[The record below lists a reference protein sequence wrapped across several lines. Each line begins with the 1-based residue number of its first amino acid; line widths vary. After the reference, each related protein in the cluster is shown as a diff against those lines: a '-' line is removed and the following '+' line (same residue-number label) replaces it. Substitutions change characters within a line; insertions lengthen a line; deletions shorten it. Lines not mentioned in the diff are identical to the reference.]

1 MHHRVALITTLMLPL
16 SLMSAPAIAQGP
28 TPSPTPASASTTP
41 PGAASDP
48 TLKSAWDKAVK
59 SGKPVEVPSRST
71 ETMKVWADPDGKNLR
86 AELHTRPVQLK
97 NPDSGVWEPIDT
109 RIVTRDGKLQ
119 AARVKTPLTFG
130 GRGTKHL
137 VSATGEEGKSGL
149 GVSRALP
156 EPKISENTITYPD
169 AVAPGADLVVLAL
182 ADGFVSQVVFR
193 HKPTGPVTVRLPLTL
208 PKDTKFGK
216 NAEGQPQLQDAE
228 GQPKAAPIVLTAM
241 DAKVENSPE
250 KGKSFPVT
258 ASVEPS
264 GKTHELVFTPDAT
277 FLADPAVTYPV
288 TIAAASE
295 WFGGGVPTDA
305 WVNKNSPSA
314 NNASAGYLRVG
325 TTQTSADIARVYLKF
340 NTTVPELEGARVI
353 DADLYVWNYKSGGPN
368 NQLCGEIR
376 SGIVASRV
384 TSPWTLDGTSTNL
397 SWNNQPSN
405 NGAEGGSGNEYGYS
419 IDPNATGWCAK
430 EEALVHRISGMA
442 RAWIEEGVPN
452 HGLLLR
458 AVTESPAINWRQ
470 YYASEYGG
478 SPYPGFRHPPTL
490 MVEYEPATV
499 ERSVLH
505 WTESGAPRRS
515 KPTPEEAL
523 ALARQA
529 DSSVID
535 LGPMSD
541 ALAERLESNAA
552 TPYFV
557 GPENLTPLPG
567 EDWTTDV
574 DPEMDEFDPE
584 VSAVSP
590 MEDSTDAL
598 PSAKISATFNEAVT
612 DAVIAVKDAQDAVVE
627 GTSIMDAG
635 NKVLTFTPG
644 RPLTPGAKYTALVSG
659 ARDGSNNKMD
669 PHPWSFTVSTLAAH
683 WKLDEGTGS
692 TTADSSGNGHN
703 ASLNDTAAWI
713 VGKNGNAVS
722 NVPSQARIAA
732 SQAAAKQGKAV
743 EVDDETTATSITYA
757 QPDGKSFKTEITAG
771 PVRTRQNDAWVPIN
785 TTLAEQGGKLWPKAL
800 AEGAAV
806 EISGGGTD
814 PFVKMTADGKSYALT
829 WPIPLPKPTIKDNV
843 ATYADAAGVGAD
855 LVVTALP
862 TGFRHD
868 VVLHKRPTK
877 PLEIRIGVQ
886 ADGLTLSEGKDG
898 RLFLTKGK
906 GKKLIASAPQPAMWE
921 ASTKAS
927 QAKDRLAKGGSPKAR
942 HAKVATD
949 VVVKD
954 GRTELVLKPDHAFLT
969 DPATTYPVRVDP
981 TTTLPFNNDV
991 EVADSS
997 DAEWPADPTAWY
1009 LTAGRMYGSL
1019 SRIYLRFDT
1028 AGLAGQTVSD
1038 ARLSLLNIDAQ
1049 GCGTAVGPGLQV
1061 RRVTA
1066 AWDENNLHWSNKP
1079 AATTEDAVT
1088 NTTAFGQSCTQ
1099 GVAPLEWNITGIA
1112 QDWANGSANHG
1123 LMLRHPNEANTAD
1136 NYRVFPSAEETSDFN
1151 RPPTLTITTS
1161 GPTSV
1166 PQVSGLAITPAQ
1178 STGGNTTATS
1188 LTPQLTATVSDVI
1201 GGNLTGEFEIEHD
1214 PATPGQGT
1222 GQVWA
1227 GASAAVASG
1236 SPVTV
1241 TVPAGKLTDGWKV
1254 RWRARAVN
1262 AAASSAS
1269 AWSDWQQATVDVPN
1283 PAVGSFQVTPAQQV
1297 DGVTVTTSLT
1307 PALHTTITDPAGQPL
1322 RAEFELEHDPAVPGQ
1337 GSGRVWTGAV
1347 DNVVSGNQAIV
1358 TVPANTLTDGWKVRW
1373 RTRAIN
1379 PATALGSPWSDW
1391 QTLIVD
1397 VSDPV
1402 SEPAVG
1408 ALQVTP
1414 SQQVDGTT
1422 VAPTRTP
1429 SLLAQVSDPA
1439 GGTLRAEVEVE
1450 HDPAAPAGQGS
1461 GQIWTGSADNVASGT
1476 QASLTVPAGK
1486 LTDGWK
1492 VRWRVRAVSATTASA
1507 WSGWQSFTVSLPKPT
1522 ATGLTIT
1529 PLKVVDGVAVST
1541 TLTPTLQATVTDPT
1555 GQALRAEAE
1564 IEHDPAAPAGQG
1576 SGQIWTGSADN
1587 VVSGTQASLTVPA
1600 GKLTDGW
1607 KVRWRVRAV
1616 TEQASS
1622 TWSDWQ
1628 QVTVD
1633 VAQPGEEPLAQ
1644 TAGPVI
1650 RTDQSF
1656 TVAAWLRWND
1666 KDGTYSVV
1674 EQKGTHQAP
1683 FRLGNDPE
1691 HGLVFTFTSADSA
1704 DATVEGVRSGVE
1716 PPVGEWFHLAGV
1728 YDAAT
1733 KTATIHL
1740 NGTAIGTA
1748 TLTFPTWDAARLM
1761 TVGSAMVG
1769 SIDEV
1774 RVHLKNL
1781 TPAEITALQAPQSTP
1796 APLASPPAKASTLAS
1811 DDFKYDH
1818 MSLEDC
1824 ERGRDQRTGGSDIWN
1839 GGEGWDSIAPY
1850 SGCWSRHLSFAIYER
1865 STKYNKH
1872 CKCMLTTTGV
1882 EDYLNF
1888 DMTVVMHSYLGSADG
1903 LSVIG
1908 GAGTSLSPRDIK
1920 VWTRVDNFWTADD
1933 DFWNMLLGLGG
1944 TDPDDLYQS
1953 FKLQVDVVGGTN
1965 DCVKVF
1971 SSGDNGGLTRTGN
1984 VKKWMDDGDDVFIFH
1999 STFGTGRA
2007 SRCSIRPWMV
2017 YNDPVHAGNWDKI
2030 AVSAWGKPENDKSA
2044 GAPTVRCDS
2053 LSMGAKTA
2061 TYRGGCVFYGS
2072 SRVYE
2077 MSRLDLDNG
2086 AVARHIELA
2095 YTRPQDTVPFKTDG
2109 PKHFPGKW
2117 PSGEALS
2124 RITSKDPR
2132 YTANQDAKDEV
2143 CDEFF
2148 DDRPR
2153 KLTGEKNKTKW
2164 EQCDEFPFAS
2174 TKQGAAFVHDRY
2186 GAKNFSVKSI
2196 LGSQNTSAGRHLNIF
2211 YARYRVLAND
2221 KFWVHIK

>member
-1 MHHRVALITTLMLPL
+1 MLPL

-28 TPSPTPASASTTP
+28 TPSPTPTAASTTP
-41 PGAASDP
+41 PDAASDP
-48 TLKSAWDKAVK
+48 ALKIAWEKAVK

-97 NPDSGVWEPIDT
+97 NPDSGAWEPIDT

-137 VSATGEEGKSGL
+137 VSATGEKGKSGL
-149 GVSRALP
+149 GVTRALP
-156 EPKISENTITYPD
+156 EPKISGSTITYPD
-169 AVAPGADLVVLAL
+169 AVAPGADLVMLAL

-193 HKPTGPVTVRLPLTL
+193 RKPTGPVTVRLPLTL

-216 NAEGQPQLQDAE
+216 STEGQPQLQDAK

-250 KGKSFPVT
+250 KGKSSPVT
-258 ASVEPS
+258 ASVESS
-264 GKTHELVFTPDAT
+264 GKTHELVFTPDTT

-305 WVNKNSPSA
+305 WVNKNNPSA
-314 NNASAGYLRVG
+314 NNAAAGYLRVG
-325 TTQTSADIARVYLKF
+325 TTQTSADVARVYLKF
-340 NTTVPELEGARVI
+340 DTTVPELEGARVI
-353 DADLYVWNYKSGGPN
+353 DADLYVWNYKSGGPD
-368 NQLCGEIR
+368 NQLCGEIG

-384 TSPWTLDGTSTNL
+384 TSSWTLDGTSTNL
-397 SWNNQPSN
+397 SWNNQPLN
-405 NGAEGGSGNEYGYS
+405 NGTEGGSGNKYGYS
-419 IDPNATGWCAK
+419 TDSNATGWCAK
-430 EEALVHRISGMA
+430 EEALVHRITGMA
-442 RAWIEEGVPN
+442 RAWIEEGEPN

-515 KPTPEEAL
+515 EPTPEEAL

-557 GPENLTPLPG
+557 GPQNLTPLPG

-590 MEDSTDAL
+590 VEDSTDAL
-598 PSAKISATFNEAVT
+598 PSTKISATFNEMVTGAVM
-612 DAVIAVKDAQDAVVE
+612 AVKDAQDAVVE
-627 GTSIMDAG
+627 GISAMDAG

-644 RPLTPGAKYTALVSG
+644 RPLTPGATYTALVSG
-659 ARDGSNNKMD
+659 ARDGSDNKMD

-692 TTADSSGNGHN
+692 TTADSSGNGHD

-713 VGKNGNAVS
+713 TGKSGNAIS
-722 NVPSQARIAA
+722 NAPSQARVAA
-732 SQAAAKQGKAV
+732 SAAAVKQGKAV
-743 EVDDETTATSITYA
+743 EVADETTATSITYA
-757 QPDGKSFKTEITAG
+757 QPDGKTFKTEVTAG
-771 PVRTRQNDAWVPIN
+771 PVRTRQGSGWMPVDTAL
-785 TTLAEQGGKLWPKAL
+785 TEQGGKLRPKTL

-806 EISGGGTD
+806 EFSAGGTD
-814 PFVKMTADGKSYALT
+814 PFVKMTADGKSYALR
-829 WPIPLPKPTIKDNV
+829 WPTPLPKPTVKGSV
-843 ATYADAAGVGAD
+843 ATYTDAAGVGAD

-862 TGFRHD
+862 TGFRHE
-868 VVLHKRPTK
+868 VVLRQRPAK
-877 PLEIRIGVQ
+877 PLELRIGVE
-886 ADGLTLSEGKDG
+886 DEGLTLSEGKGG
-898 RLFLTKGK
+898 RLLLKGTDN
-906 GKKLIASAPQPAMWE
+906 KLVVAGTRPMVSDGGARDLPARRGE
-921 ASTKAS
+921 A
-927 QAKDRLAKGGSPKAR
+927 G
-942 HAKVATD
+942 TD
-949 VVVKD
+949 VVIKN
-954 GRTELVLKPDHAFLT
+954 GRTELVITPDQAFLADGGT
-969 DPATTYPVRVDP
+969 AYPVRVASAV
-981 TTTLPFNNDV
+981 TLPLAADV
-991 EVADSS
+991 EVTTFD
-997 DAEWPADPTAWY
+997 
-1009 LTAGRMYGSL
+1009 TAGSPAVPDTAYLMAGTMSGFIK
-1019 SRIYLRFDT
+1019 SRVHLRFDT
-1028 AGLAGQTVSD
+1028 AGLQGSTVTGATLSMNTID
-1038 ARLSLLNIDAQ
+1038 SHNCGPALSRGIQVARLTGAWNPDNIYWA
-1049 GCGTAVGPGLQV
+1049 
-1061 RRVTA
+1061 
-1066 AWDENNLHWSNKP
+1066 NKP
-1079 AATTEDAVT
+1079 AHTTEDASTNFKGVT
-1088 NTTAFGQSCTQ
+1088 SDCAVYPDSMD
-1099 GVAPLEWNITGIA
+1099 WNVTGIV
-1112 QDWANGSANHG
+1112 QDWAAGAANHG
-1123 LMLRHPNEANTAD
+1123 LVLKSPGETDVD
-1136 NYRVFPSAEETSDFN
+1136 NYRVFTSSEDTDFTL
-1151 RPPTLTITTS
+1151 PPTLTITTS
-1161 GPTSV
+1161 GPASAPAV
-1166 PQVSGLAITPAQ
+1166 GALAITPAH
-1178 STGGNTTATS
+1178 SVDGGVVATS
-1188 LTPQLTATVSDVI
+1188 LTPQLAATVSDTA
-1201 GGNLTGEFEIEHD
+1201 GGDLTGAFEIEHD
-1214 PATPGQGT
+1214 PAATSQGT
-1222 GQVWA
+1222 GQIWA
-1227 GASAAVASG
+1227 GGSAAVASG
-1236 SPVTV
+1236 GQATV
-1241 TVPAGKLTDGWKV
+1241 SVPAGKLADGWKV

-1262 AAASSAS
+1262 AGASTTS
-1269 AWSDWQQATVDVPN
+1269 AWSDWQTATIDVPN
-1283 PAVGSFQVTPAQQV
+1283 PTVAAFQVTPSHMV
-1297 DGVTVTTSLT
+1297 DGGTVATSLT
-1307 PALHTTITDPAGQPL
+1307 PALHTTVTDPAAQPL
-1322 RAEFELEHDPAVPGQ
+1322 RAEFEIEHDPAATGQ
-1337 GSGRVWTGAV
+1337 GTGQIWTGAV
-1347 DNVVSGNQAIV
+1347 DNVASGTPASV
-1358 TVPANTLTDGWKVRW
+1358 TVPDGKLTDGWKVRW
-1373 RTRAIN
+1373 RVRAVN
-1379 PATALGSPWSDW
+1379 TATTVGSPWSDW
-1391 QTLIVD
+1391 QALTVD
-1397 VSDPV
+1397 VPDPV

-1408 ALQVTP
+1408 ALQVAP
-1414 SQQVDGTT
+1414 SEQVEGTT
-1422 VAPTRTP
+1422 VTPTLTP
-1429 SLLAQVSDPA
+1429 ALLAQVSDPA
-1439 GGTLRAEVEVE
+1439 GKPLRAEVEVE
-1450 HDPAAPAGQGS
+1450 HDPAAPEGQGT
-1461 GQIWTGSADNVASGT
+1461 GQIWTGGADNVPAGTQANIAVPADTLADGWKVRWRARAVSATAASAWSDWQSFTVSLPKPTATDLTLTPSKVVDGVTVTTTSTPTLKATLTHPTGQALRAEAEIEHDPAAPEGQGTGQIWSGSADNVASGT
-1476 QASLTVPAGK
+1476 QTSLTVPAGK

-1492 VRWRVRAVSATTASA
+1492 VRWRVRAVS
-1507 WSGWQSFTVSLPKPT
+1507 
-1522 ATGLTIT
+1522 
-1529 PLKVVDGVAVST
+1529 
-1541 TLTPTLQATVTDPT
+1541 
-1555 GQALRAEAE
+1555 
-1564 IEHDPAAPAGQG
+1564 
-1576 SGQIWTGSADN
+1576 
-1587 VVSGTQASLTVPA
+1587 
-1600 GKLTDGW
+1600 
-1607 KVRWRVRAV
+1607 
-1616 TEQASS
+1616 EQAAS

-1656 TVAAWLRWND
+1656 TVAAWLHWND

-1674 EQKGTHQAP
+1674 EQKGAHQAP

-1716 PPVGEWFHLAGV
+1716 PPAGEWFHLAGV
-1728 YDAAT
+1728 YDAAA
-1733 KTATIHL
+1733 KTATIYL

-1748 TLTFPTWDAARLM
+1748 TLTFPAWDAARLM

-1781 TPAEITALQAPQSTP
+1781 TLPEITALQAPQFAP
-1796 APLASPPAKASTLAS
+1796 APLASRPAKASAQAS
-1811 DDFKYDH
+1811 ADFKYDH

-1839 GGEGWDSIAPY
+1839 GGEGWDSISPY

-1944 TDPDDLYQS
+1944 TNPTDLYQS

-2017 YNDPVHAGNWDKI
+2017 YNDPVHAGDWDKI

-2132 YTANQDAKDEV
+2132 YKANQDAKDEV
-2143 CDEFF
+2143 CEEFF

-2153 KLTGEKNKTKW
+2153 KLTGEKDKTKW

-2186 GAKNFSVKSI
+2186 GAKNFSVKNI

-2221 KFWVHIK
+2221 KFWVNIK